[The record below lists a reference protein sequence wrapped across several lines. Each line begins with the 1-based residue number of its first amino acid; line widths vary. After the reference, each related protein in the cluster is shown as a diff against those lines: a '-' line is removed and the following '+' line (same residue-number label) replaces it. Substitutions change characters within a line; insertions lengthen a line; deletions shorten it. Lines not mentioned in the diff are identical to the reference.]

1 MFGISLQTIFTGLG
15 TAAFAIVLSAVAQ
28 RNTWLASIVV
38 ALPLMTI
45 FTVFLTAMNAG
56 AAKANAFSNATFLLF
71 WPGLAFFIVLNLA
84 QRFGIP
90 FWWAFAM
97 SIVATALAT
106 WGCTAA
112 YQHFGLIAA
121 DGKPV
126 ASQPGAAPPAP

>member
-1 MFGISLQTIFTGLG
+1 MFGISAATIFAGVG
-15 TAAFAIVLSAVAQ
+15 MAAFAIILSAVAE

-45 FTVFLTAMNAG
+45 FTVFQTAMKAG
-56 AAKANAFSNATFLLF
+56 AAKANDFSNATFLLF

-90 FWWAFAM
+90 FWWAFVL

-106 WGCTAA
+106 WACTSA
-112 YQHFGLIAA
+112 YQHFGLITAE
-121 DGKPV
+121 GKPV
-126 ASQPGAAPPAP
+126 GSQPGATPPAP